1 MILNVAADLSF
12 LKQLP
17 DAPGVY
23 RFFATDG
30 TLLYVG
36 KAISL
41 FKRVRSYFRRDSSV
55 SPRISLMIAKIAS
68 IEITVT
74 ENEASALILENN
86 LIKNARPKYNIVFR
100 DDKSYPYIRVS
111 QHQFPLIEYT
121 RHKPDKLASY
131 FGPYPNSSA
140 AKETL
145 ELLQRLF
152 KLRTCADPVFA
163 NRSRPCMLYQIE
175 RCSAPCVGKISEDE
189 YSHLIKNAVTFLSG
203 NYTELVNKMSSEMYL
218 AAELLKFEEASALR
232 DKIAAIKQ
240 VQDRQIISSSAEAVS
255 GDLASSV
262 EYGGITFIYLIML
275 RNGIYIGDK
284 HFEIKIVDEI
294 NMVEAFFEEYYALR
308 QDTTTVYCDFSI
320 DEKFVKFMLETKNI
334 KIQEVKA
341 NKRMNELF
349 KMAQVNLQIIIEN
362 YGKGNQYKKGV
373 ARLSQL
379 LERDINR
386 IECYDTSHHHG
397 SSAVTSMVV
406 YEDGLI
412 NNSLYRKFN
421 LPAIINGDDL
431 LALSTV
437 LNRRLANKTL
447 PTPEVILVDGGKTQ
461 LEETKNILEQLGFH
475 DKIKAIAIYKGENRR
490 PELDRVIINTNLELN
505 YHDEPQLFKLLQTL
519 RDEAHRFAI
528 TGHRKKQVNKMK
540 HSRLEDIPGIG
551 VQKRK
556 ALMAFF
562 GSSQLV
568 AAATVEDLCQVTG
581 IGPELATQ
589 IYSYFH

>member
-1 MILNVAADLSF
+1 MILNVALDLSF

-23 RFFATDG
+23 RFFAIDG

-189 YSHLIKNAVTFLSG
+189 YSQLIKNAVTFLSG

-255 GDLASSV
+255 GDLVSSV

-308 QDTTTVYCDFSI
+308 QDTTTAYCDFSI